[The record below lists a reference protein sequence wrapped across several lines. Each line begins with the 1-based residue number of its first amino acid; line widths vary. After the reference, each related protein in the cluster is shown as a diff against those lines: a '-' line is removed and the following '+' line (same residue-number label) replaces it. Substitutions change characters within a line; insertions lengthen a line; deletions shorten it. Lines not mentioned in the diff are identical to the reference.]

1 MKIKLQKY
9 FQNSKRPKTSPNI
22 KLCFMNIVDR
32 STSIQWLCLQ
42 QPCACPVTVV
52 LALKIASNSNLFNG
66 SMWKRWHLSGLSV
79 HPSDF
84 SCWNGPQLPPAPP
97 AAFSWK
103 CNDDFVVHTLQV
115 TKPKNKLNT
124 FCNMY
129 SDLNCLVLMRR
140 ASMWLNR
147 YGRQAVRPKA

>member
-1 MKIKLQKY
+1 MNFFAVSY
-9 FQNSKRPKTSPNI
+9 SKPALAQISNYV
-22 KLCFMNIVDR
+22 CFINIVHR

-42 QPCACPVTVV
+42 QPWACPVTVV

-97 AAFSWK
+97 PAFSWKGRLK
-103 CNDDFVVHTLQV
+103 CNDDFVVHALQV
-115 TKPKNKLNT
+115 SKPNAWSMKWLKFDINFANRLYFKEKRPGY
-124 FCNMY
+124 M
-129 SDLNCLVLMRR
+129 DR
-140 ASMWLNR
+140 A
-147 YGRQAVRPKA
+147 